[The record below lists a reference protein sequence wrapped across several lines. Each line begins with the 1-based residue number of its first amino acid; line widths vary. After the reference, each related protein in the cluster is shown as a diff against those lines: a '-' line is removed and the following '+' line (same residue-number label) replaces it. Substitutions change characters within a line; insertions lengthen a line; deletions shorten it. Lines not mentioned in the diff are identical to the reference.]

1 MDKKAKQILY
11 KYYWKNGWL
20 DENERLITEEDYN
33 YACKKGTM
41 FTLDVKSISHDDC
54 ICKINKLLNQFSK
67 QSVVDIFV
75 SSLSTRNVYNRSIL
89 SSYIQAESL
98 IKHVFKSGNFYCQIC
113 ENLGLSSA
121 FNIELDRNIMN
132 FEKIKWGGVR
142 LNNVEYILFD
152 LELFRNIVITKPND
166 EDIKILI
173 LEPKKR
179 KTN

>member
-1 MDKKAKQILY
+1 MILI
-11 KYYWKNGWL
+11 G
-20 DENERLITEEDYN
+20 
-33 YACKKGTM
+33 
-41 FTLDVKSISHDDC
+41 
-54 ICKINKLLNQFSK
+54 
-67 QSVVDIFV
+67 
-75 SSLSTRNVYNRSIL
+75 IL
-89 SSYIQAESL
+89 QAESL
-98 IKHVFKSGNFYCQIC
+98 IKHDFKSGNFYCQIY

-121 FNIELDRNIMN
+121 FNIELDINIMN

>member
-1 MDKKAKQILY
+1 
-11 KYYWKNGWL
+11 
-20 DENERLITEEDYN
+20 
-33 YACKKGTM
+33 M
-41 FTLDVKSISHDDC
+41 FTLDVESISHDDC

-98 IKHVFKSGNFYCQIC
+98 IKHDFKSGNFYCQIC

-152 LELFRNIVITKPND
+152 LEQFRNIVITKPND

-179 KTN
+179 PTRGRDTDFGYIEDLRGEDGYNMNIAKELFKEYF